1 MDRTTQIFRE
11 VADSA
16 FEDGWNAA
24 MNEVNKLV
32 RESYANRE
40 ADIADTIFQRVWK
53 RLDKQLEP
61 AMVALK
67 ARRAA
72 RDQYAADIAART
84 IRTQS

>member
-1 MDRTTQIFRE
+1 MDSTTQIFRE

-24 MNEVNKLV
+24 MNEVNKIAH
-32 RESYANRE
+32 ESYANHE

-53 RLDKQLEP
+53 RLDKQLAP
-61 AMVALK
+61 ALAALK

-72 RDQYAADIAART
+72 RDQYAAEIAART
-84 IRTQS
+84 TRTQS